1 MLAGSVILYALGAQ
15 RPIWAEGAIGLAALT
30 VVAALAIRLPGRAVT
45 AGIVILVLL
54 AVGSFISR
62 KGFGPRG
69 AQADRRT
76 DLVGLAVLVIILAA
90 AIVPFVLEGRAG
102 VLGEGV
108 YTNDHAAQLYW
119 TDWLQNGFGP
129 EPSAVAWGYPVGPQ
143 SLVAVLAEATGASL
157 VDAFNGLLIAIP
169 ALTGLAALSLLW
181 RLRPVPRVAAASLA
195 GLPFLAASFLAQ
207 SAFKETAMALFVLG
221 FTAVMAL
228 ATEPGANGRPDLGR
242 RPALGAAVVLVLGG
256 IFAYSLPALA
266 WFGLIA
272 AGGLAIAVWR
282 GYRVDWGAL
291 REAAARH
298 RGALIVAG
306 IVVLGVA
313 IVSVGRIGSFVDRIG
328 DVSASTGRLSSPIF
342 PGEGLGIWPEGDF
355 RIVRGEVGGALIAT
369 AIGALAVLLG
379 ALQLWRRGASA
390 ALAALGAAAAIYVG
404 ARLFSSIY
412 VEAKALAVM
421 APLVVVVALGGL
433 LGGDGRSRGSLALR
447 ILGVTFLIGA
457 AISTFLAL
465 RATPVGFEEKGEEL
479 EQLAEQVDG
488 ESVVFLGVD
497 RFGGYWL
504 RSTLMRSPG
513 GYVPAE
519 VKARAEKVWQQ
530 GTAMDLDTLG
540 AGTLDEFDYA
550 ITTTAP
556 YQSSPPPNFTEVDRT
571 DSYVLWERTDE
582 TPRTQVLK
590 EGGNPGRILEAGES
604 AFISL
609 ACRRGSTAPGNGEA
623 IVLPEPVLAD
633 PKAWSRPIPFEA
645 PGSAAQVLELK
656 PGRWQLSIQYH
667 SQVDLTLRAPGLETG
682 LPASLVGM
690 YLTHQGQSAFWPA
703 GEIEVP
709 AGQTSV
715 EVSIDAD
722 EPAALARLV
731 GADRKV
737 WLGELAATSLDPL
750 TGEPETVALGEACG
764 KYVDRYVPR

>member
-1 MLAGSVILYALGAQ
+1 M
-15 RPIWAEGAIGLAALT
+15 
-30 VVAALAIRLPGRAVT
+30 
-45 AGIVILVLL
+45 
-54 AVGSFISR
+54 
-62 KGFGPRG
+62 
-69 AQADRRT
+69 
-76 DLVGLAVLVIILAA
+76 
-90 AIVPFVLEGRAG
+90 
-102 VLGEGV
+102 
-108 YTNDHAAQLYW
+108 
-119 TDWLQNGFGP
+119 
-129 EPSAVAWGYPVGPQ
+129 
-143 SLVAVLAEATGASL
+143 
-157 VDAFNGLLIAIP
+157 
-169 ALTGLAALSLLW
+169 SLLW
-181 RLRPVPRVAAASLA
+181 RLRPAPRVAAASLA

-207 SAFKETAMALFVLG
+207 SAFKETAMALFVLA

-298 RGALIVAG
+298 RGALIVAV

-355 RIVRGEVGGALIAT
+355 RIVRGEVSGALIAT
-369 AIGALAVLLG
+369 AIGALAVVLG
-379 ALQLWRRGASA
+379 AVQLWRRGASA

-519 VKARAEKVWQQ
+519 VKTRAEKVWQQ

-540 AGTLDEFDYA
+540 AGTLDGFDYA

-609 ACRRGSTAPGNGEA
+609 ACRRGSTAPGNGRGDRA
-623 IVLPEPVLAD
+623 AGARARRPEGVEQAD
-633 PKAWSRPIPFEA
+633 PLRGTGLGRSGAGAEARPLAAVDPVPQPGRPDAPRAGGRDRPSGLAGRHVSDPPGPERLLAGRRDRGAGGADVRRGLDRRGRARGAGA
-645 PGSAAQVLELK
+645 PG
-656 PGRWQLSIQYH
+656 GRRPQGLAGRTGRHTPRPPHGRARDGRARRGLREVRGS
-667 SQVDLTLRAPGLETG
+667 LRAPLTG
-682 LPASLVGM
+682 
-690 YLTHQGQSAFWPA
+690 
-703 GEIEVP
+703 
-709 AGQTSV
+709 
-715 EVSIDAD
+715 
-722 EPAALARLV
+722 PAARLT
-731 GADRKV
+731 
-737 WLGELAATSLDPL
+737 L
-750 TGEPETVALGEACG
+750 
-764 KYVDRYVPR
+764 